1 MPTIGQ
7 IGSLVFGFVRNKQ
20 IKICKAQAALKSDI
34 TVEDE
39 DETHSRTSVSQT
51 GTESY
56 FDPPVENYKFI
67 YQNDTNGMGFVLS
80 NTQFGSSVLSTKK
93 VSRVSVPDTLTSADA
108 PMAHLARSQD
118 SIQDRG
124 ILSSVDQQSNDSE
137 LY

>member
-80 NTQFGSSVLSTKK
+80 NTQFGISVLSTKK

-108 PMAHLARSQD
+108 PMAQLARSQD
-118 SIQDRG
+118 SIQERG
-124 ILSSVDQQSNDSE
+124 ILSSVDQSNDSE
-137 LY
+137 QY